1 MTKKD
6 RHLEIEIDPERAE
19 MWREA
24 WKLLLTGD
32 YTLKEICEELHKRG
46 YTRRSGK
53 PWVEVDPETGRVT
66 YATSQLSRSFHSPF
80 YAGWVASETYGI
92 KRGEVRGTW
101 EPIISDEDFE
111 RGLAVLAKH
120 DENRTR
126 TRRYTYVL
134 AGLLYMR
141 VTA

>member
-1 MTKKD
+1 
-6 RHLEIEIDPERAE
+6 
-19 MWREA
+19 
-24 WKLLLTGD
+24 
-32 YTLKEICEELHKRG
+32 
-46 YTRRSGK
+46 
-53 PWVEVDPETGRVT
+53 
-66 YATSQLSRSFHSPF
+66 
-80 YAGWVASETYGI
+80 VASETYGI